1 MPISA
6 SALITASVAGSNGA
20 LTETDVAKIA
30 DIIVGETGADLTTIR
45 ISDANGG

>member
-1 MPISA
+1 MMEEGSV
-6 SALITASVAGSNGA
+6 TASVAGSNGA

-45 ISDANGG
+45 INDANGG